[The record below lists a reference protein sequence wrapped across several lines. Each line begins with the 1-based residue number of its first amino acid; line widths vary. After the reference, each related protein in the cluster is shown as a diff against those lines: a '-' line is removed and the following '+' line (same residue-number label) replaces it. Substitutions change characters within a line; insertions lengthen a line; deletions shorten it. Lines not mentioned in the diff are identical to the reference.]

1 MTLVSRTSGPLELLV
16 DLDRAAPEPLRD
28 QLASRLRDAIRLGSL
43 RAGVRLPASRV
54 LAAELRVSRG
64 VVVEAYDELH
74 AQGFLRVTPRSAPV
88 VVALPGA
95 ARQTAPVPPPRAPLV
110 DFSIETVD
118 TALFDRRGWLRA
130 YGAALDAAP
139 GAALSYGDP
148 RGQPEL
154 RGALADYL
162 GRARAVAADPRD
174 IVICQGSIQ
183 GVQLAARLLV
193 RAGVQRVALEDPCG
207 AELRAAVTGAG
218 LSAVALPT
226 DASGLVVEALA
237 GADVGAAFLTPAHQY
252 PGGGTLSPERRQALL
267 AWARASDALLVE
279 DDYDGEL
286 RYGRRPVGALQG
298 LARERVI
305 YVGTASRTLVPAL
318 RLGWIVVPPQL
329 ADEAGALRWQLG
341 GASPSLDQL
350 AFARL
355 LTSAAF
361 ERGVRR
367 LRVEYARRRTALLAA
382 LERALPGATPGGSAA
397 GLHLTLALPRPVG
410 VAELAAAAD
419 AQRVRLRTV
428 EHFRASP
435 AAATSTL
442 LLGFG
447 RVPGAAAPLAAALL
461 EAAIEMAGH
470 AVDRSRW

>member
-1 MTLVSRTSGPLELLV
+1 VSRTSGPSELLV
-16 DLDRAAPEPLRD
+16 ELDRAAPEPLRD
-28 QLASRLRDAIRLGSL
+28 QLAARLREAIRLGSL

-74 AQGFLRVTPRSAPV
+74 AQGFLQVVPRSAPV
-88 VVALPGA
+88 VVEVPGA
-95 ARQTAPVPPPRAPLV
+95 TRAAMPDPPGRQPLV

-139 GAALSYGDP
+139 GAALAYGDP
-148 RGQPEL
+148 RGQPDL
-154 RGALADYL
+154 RAALADYL

-183 GVQLAARLLV
+183 GVQLAARLLAQ
-193 RAGVQRVALEDPCG
+193 AGVQRVALEDPAG
-207 AELRAAVTGAG
+207 DELRTAITGAG
-218 LSAVALPT
+218 LEAVPLPT
-226 DASGLVVEALA
+226 DAHGLMVDALPQA
-237 GADVGAAFLTPAHQY
+237 GVGAAFLTPAHQY
-252 PGGGTLSPERRQALL
+252 PGGGTLPPERRQALL
-267 AWARASDALLVE
+267 RWATEAGALLVE

-286 RYGRRPVGALQG
+286 RYDRRPVGALQA

-305 YVGTASRTLVPAL
+305 YVGTASRTLAPAL
-318 RLGWIVVPPQL
+318 RLGWVVVPQPLGEQ
-329 ADEAGALRWQLG
+329 AATLRWELG
-341 GASPSLDQL
+341 GSSPAIDQL

-355 LTSAAF
+355 LATAAF

-367 LRVEYARRRTALLAA
+367 LRVEYGRRRTALIAA
-382 LERALPGATPGGSAA
+382 LRRELPAAVPGGSAA
-397 GLHLTLALPRPVG
+397 GLHLTLELADPVG
-410 VAELAAAAD
+410 VEALLQAAE

-428 EHFRASP
+428 EHFRAVP
-435 AAATSTL
+435 APVTTTL

-447 RVPGAAAPLAAALL
+447 RIPGAAAPLAAALL
-461 EAAIEMAGH
+461 AAALAG
-470 AVDRSRW
+470 AGRRLDRSRW

>member
-1 MTLVSRTSGPLELLV
+1 MDRVSRTSGPSELLV
-16 DLDRAAPEPLRD
+16 ELDRAAPEPLRD
-28 QLASRLRDAIRLGSL
+28 QLASRLREAIRLGSL

-74 AQGFLRVTPRSAPV
+74 AQGFLRVAPRSAPV
-88 VVALPGA
+88 VVAVPGA
-95 ARQTAPVPPPRAPLV
+95 PRLKAPDPPPRAPLV

-118 TALFDRRGWLRA
+118 TALFDRRAWLRA

-139 GAALSYGDP
+139 GAALAYGDP
-148 RGQPEL
+148 RGQSDL
-154 RGALADYL
+154 RVALADYL

-174 IVICQGSIQ
+174 VVICQGSIQ

-193 RAGVQRVALEDPCG
+193 RAGVRRVALEDPCG
-207 AELRAAVTGAG
+207 DELRAAVVGAG
-218 LSAVALPT
+218 LEPVPLAT
-226 DASGLVVEALA
+226 DAHGLIVDALA

-252 PGGGTLSPERRQALL
+252 PGGGTLPPERRQALL
-267 AWARASDALLVE
+267 HWARGADALLVE

-286 RYGRRPVGALQG
+286 RYDRRPVGALQG
-298 LARERVI
+298 LARERVLYI
-305 YVGTASRTLVPAL
+305 GTASRTLAPAL

-329 ADEAGALRWQLG
+329 ADDAGALRWELG

-355 LTSAAF
+355 LTTAAF

-367 LRVEYARRRTALLAA
+367 LRVEYARRRAALLAA
-382 LERALPGATPGGSAA
+382 LERALPATVAGGSAA
-397 GLHLTLALPRPVG
+397 GLHLTLTLPEPVG
-410 VAELAAAAD
+410 VAELSAAAD
-419 AQRVRLRTV
+419 AQRVRVRTV
-428 EHFRASP
+428 EHFRAKP
-435 AAATSTL
+435 AATTQTL

-461 EAAIEMAGH
+461 EASIEMAGH